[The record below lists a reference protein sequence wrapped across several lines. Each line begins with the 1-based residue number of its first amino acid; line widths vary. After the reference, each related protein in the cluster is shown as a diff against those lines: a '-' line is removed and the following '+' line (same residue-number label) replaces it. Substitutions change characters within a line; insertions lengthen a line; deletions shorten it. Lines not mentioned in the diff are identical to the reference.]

1 MSSRRPR
8 NRRLCPLSESGRSP
22 PISGLRRR
30 HQASRDS
37 NYLLRGRPAHLESGS
52 PHPAG
57 YRQRADGDSS
67 RSGEGPEG
75 SLRHAVTPAAGNPTR
90 LVARGK
96 APSVALPRRHPGT
109 THRQECRGTGVSKG
123 PPRCPIPK
131 PTTPHSL
138 RHALEVHLLESG
150 TNLRTIQLLLGHR
163 SLATTTRYLRMA
175 TCKVCS
181 TNSPLDLLPGPT
193 AIEPPPTAPHYF

>member
-123 PPRCPIPK
+123 PPPLPHPQADYTSQFEARLGSPFAGIGNKSPHHPVAFGPSQPGDYHAIP
-131 PTTPHSL
+131 
-138 RHALEVHLLESG
+138 ADGHLQG
-150 TNLRTIQLLLGHR
+150 
-163 SLATTTRYLRMA
+163 M
-175 TCKVCS
+175 
-181 TNSPLDLLPGPT
+181 LDEQSAGPVT
-193 AIEPPPTAPHYF
+193 WTHCD